1 MNYVRTYSPEDVLIT
16 FSDASGFNK
25 EIGGWNKITISRKTP
40 VFKQIEG
47 IRGSVTRTRSLRTSA
62 TIKLEI
68 EQTHPS
74 NLVLS
79 QLLELDG
86 LSKLSGLLS
95 INIKDDNGFKTTQNE
110 ALLYS
115 VLGIDGFSERDS
127 GTSFVSSTCYIEGYP
142 DVEYDE
148 ETVNRVWTLQCL
160 STDVIQ
166 VGRGYSM
173 REYLLDQAT
182 NVLSPYIDNAK
193 SAISSSLPNITR
205 MFD

>member
-16 FSDASGFNK
+16 FSDASGFNT

-74 NLVLS
+74 NLILS
-79 QLLELDG
+79 QLMELDS
-86 LSKLSGLLS
+86 LSKLPRLLS
-95 INIKDDNGFKTTQNE
+95 VNIKDDNGFKVTQKE
-110 ALLYS
+110 
-115 VLGIDGFSERDS
+115 VLRFAAYNVEGLVNRDS
-127 GTSFVSSTCYIEGYP
+127 GTSFTSSTCYIDDYP
-142 DVEYDE
+142 EIEFDE

-182 NVLSPYIDNAK
+182 NVLSPYIDSAK

>member
-16 FSDASGFNK
+16 FSDANGFNK
-25 EIGGWNKITISRKTP
+25 EIGGWNKISITRKTP
-40 VFKQIEG
+40 VFRQIEG
-47 IRGSVTRTRSLRTSA
+47 IRGSVTRARSLRTSA
-62 TIKLEI
+62 SIKLEL

-74 NLVLS
+74 NLTLS

-86 LSKLSGLLS
+86 LNKLSGLLS
-95 INIKDDNGFKTTQNE
+95 INIRDDNGLKTTANE

-127 GTSFVSSTCYIEGYP
+127 GTSFLSSTCYIDGYP
-142 DVEYDE
+142 DIEFDG

-173 REYLLDQAT
+173 REYLLDQAN
-182 NVLSPYIDNAK
+182 NVLAPYIDDAK
-193 SAISSSLPNITR
+193 HAISASLPNTTR
-205 MFD
+205 MLN